1 MKLCKAKYT
10 EREHHKNPPEKVRE
24 SYLTPFKGTL
34 YYYDVKL
41 TSNQDAKKSRFLTN
55 FQA

>member
-10 EREHHKNPPEKVRE
+10 EREYQKNPPEKVRE
-24 SYLTPFKGTL
+24 SHLIPFKGAS